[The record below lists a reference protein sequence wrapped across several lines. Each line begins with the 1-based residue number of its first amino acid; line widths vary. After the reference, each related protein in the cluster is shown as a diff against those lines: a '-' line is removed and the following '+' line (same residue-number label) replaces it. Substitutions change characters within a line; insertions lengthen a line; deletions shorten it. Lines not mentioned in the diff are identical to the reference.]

1 MEDHPI
7 ANASRT
13 PRFSDTDEEESMCE
27 QVEIPDVDDSVWF
40 SWRKLWAFTGPGF
53 LMSIAYLDPGNIES
67 DLQSGAK
74 AQYKVWFSWR
84 KLWAFTGPGFL
95 MSIAYLDPGNIESDL
110 QSGAKAQYK
119 LLWVLLSAHIIGMLL
134 QRMSARLGVVSG
146 KHMAEVSH
154 EYYPRF
160 PRIILWVMVEI
171 AIICSDMQEVIGTAI
186 AIFLVSKGRVPLW
199 AGVLVTIV
207 DTFTFLFIDR
217 YGVRKLEVV
226 FGLLISTMALSFGF
240 EILFIHMVALFMR
253 RSTFLQYFV
262 VSPPVTSVLTGML
275 VPWCSGCGREEL
287 LQGISIVGAVI
298 MPHNLYL
305 HSALVKSRRVDRSN
319 RKRVAEANFYFTVES
334 AIALT
339 CSFFI
344 NVFVVAVFAHGF
356 YKKTNLDVRTSCDAR
371 HGIFDPYAFPYNNE
385 TATSDIYKGGIFLGC
400 EFGLAALY
408 VWAIGI
414 FAAGQSST
422 MTGTYAG
429 QFVMEGFIQVSW
441 PKWKRVLITRAIAIL
456 PTIAVTLVANGV
468 RSLTG
473 MNDFLNCIQ
482 MIQLPFALIPII
494 TFTSSRK
501 IMHDFRSSRSF
512 QFFALV
518 AATVILSINIYF
530 IVDYVTSSLGTEWF
544 VLTILA
550 APTIIYLVFVAYL
563 EIRGFD
569 FIRNY
574 EADAPWVACT
584 PHQNDGFE

>member
-1 MEDHPI
+1 MDGKTKVTEIQMNDHGASETLRPAPRETTAED
-7 ANASRT
+7 N
-13 PRFSDTDEEESMCE
+13 EEENSNE
-27 QVEIPDVDDSVWF
+27 FVDIPDTGESSWF
-40 SWRKLWAFTGPGF
+40 SF
-53 LMSIAYLDPGNIES
+53 
-67 DLQSGAK
+67 
-74 AQYKVWFSWR
+74 R

-119 LLWVLLSAHIIGMLL
+119 LLWVLLSAHITGMLL

-146 KHMAEVSH
+146 KDMAEVSYM
-154 EYYPRF
+154 YYPRI
-160 PRIILWVMVEI
+160 PRLALWIMVEI

-186 AIFLVSKGRVPLW
+186 AIFLISKGRIPLYV
-199 AGVLVTIV
+199 GVLVTIV

-217 YGVRKLEVV
+217 YGIRKLEVV
-226 FGLLISTMALSFGF
+226 FGILISIMAASFGY
-240 EILFIHMVALFMR
+240 E
-253 RSTFLQYFV
+253 YFV
-262 VSPPVTSVLTGML
+262 VKPPLESVLAGTFI
-275 VPWCSGCGREEL
+275 PWCAGCGREEF

-305 HSALVKSRRVDRSN
+305 HSALVKSRKVDRS
-319 RKRVAEANFYFTVES
+319 KRERVSEANFYFTIES

-356 YKKTNLDVRTSCDAR
+356 YQKTNYEVRTSCDAR

-385 TATSDIYKGGIFLGC
+385 TATSDIYKAGIFLGC
-400 EFGLAALY
+400 EFGHAALY

-429 QFVMEGFIQVSW
+429 QFVMEGFIQVRW
-441 PKWKRVLITRAIAIL
+441 PKWKRVLVTRAIAIL
-456 PTIAVTLVANGV
+456 PTVAVTLVANGV

-482 MIQLPFALIPII
+482 MVQLPFALIPII

-512 QFFALV
+512 QLFAV
-518 AATVILSINIYF
+518 IATSIILSINVYF
-530 IVDYVTSSLGTEWF
+530 IFDYVTSSLGTEWF
-544 VLTILA
+544 ILVILS
-550 APTIIYLVFVAYL
+550 APTAVYVIFIAYL
-563 EIRGFD
+563 ATYCLVSCEVIPESTTIRGFD
-569 FIRNY
+569 FARGY
-574 EADAPWVACT
+574 ENDAPWLPCN
-584 PHQNDGFE
+584 PHLNAGFQQ

>member
-1 MEDHPI
+1 MNMWSNYKPESIPQEIQMNDYGT
-7 ANASRT
+7 ART
-13 PRFSDTDEEESMCE
+13 LRSVPRDAAGGEEEEESMTDL
-27 QVEIPDVDDSVWF
+27 VEIPETDAS
-40 SWRKLWAFTGPGF
+40 
-53 LMSIAYLDPGNIES
+53 
-67 DLQSGAK
+67 
-74 AQYKVWFSWR
+74 
-84 KLWAFTGPGFL
+84 
-95 MSIAYLDPGNIESDL
+95 
-110 QSGAKAQYK
+110 
-119 LLWVLLSAHIIGMLL
+119 LLWVLLSAHITGMLL

-146 KHMAEVSH
+146 KDMAEVAH
-154 EYYPRF
+154 MYYPTV
-160 PRIILWVMVEI
+160 PRLALWIMIEI
-171 AIICSDMQEVIGTAI
+171 AIICSDMQEEWNPLSLFFWSAKEGQLAMFVRY
-186 AIFLVSKGRVPLW
+186 RVPLW

-226 FGLLISTMALSFGF
+226 FGLLISTMALSFGY
-240 EILFIHMVALFMR
+240 E
-253 RSTFLQYFV
+253 YFV
-262 VSPPVTSVLTGML
+262 VAPPVLSVLQGTFI
-275 VPWCSGCGREEL
+275 PWCTGCGREEL

-305 HSALVKSRRVDRSN
+305 HSALVKSRRVDRAK
-319 RKRVAEANFYFTVES
+319 RERVAEANFYFTVES

-356 YKKTNLDVRTSCDAR
+356 YHKTNYDVRTSCDAQ

-385 TATSDIYKGGIFLGC
+385 TATSDIYKAGIFLGC

-441 PKWKRVLITRAIAIL
+441 PKWKRVLVTRAIAIL
-456 PTIAVTLVANGV
+456 PTLAVTFVANGV

-482 MIQLPFALIPII
+482 MVQLPFALIPII

-501 IMHDFRSSRSF
+501 IMHDFRSSKY
-512 QFFALV
+512 ATYCLV
-518 AATVILSINIYF
+518 SC
-530 IVDYVTSSLGTEWF
+530 E
-544 VLTILA
+544 
-550 APTIIYLVFVAYL
+550 IIP
-563 EIRGFD
+563 ETTTIRGFD
-569 FIRNY
+569 FVRNY
-574 EADAPWVACT
+574 EADAPWLRCT
-584 PHQNDGFE
+584 PHQNDGFVQ

>member
-1 MEDHPI
+1 L
-7 ANASRT
+7 AAGRLLNT
-13 PRFSDTDEEESMCE
+13 
-27 QVEIPDVDDSVWF
+27 
-40 SWRKLWAFTGPGF
+40 
-53 LMSIAYLDPGNIES
+53 
-67 DLQSGAK
+67 
-74 AQYKVWFSWR
+74 WFSWR

-146 KHMAEVSH
+146 KHMAEVAH
-154 EYYPRF
+154 KYYPRI
-160 PRIILWVMVEI
+160 PRLVLWVMVEI

-186 AIFLVSKGRVPLW
+186 AIFLISKGRVPLW
-199 AGVLVTIV
+199 AGVLVTIA

-240 EILFIHMVALFMR
+240 EYFIVA
-253 RSTFLQYFV
+253 
-262 VSPPVTSVLTGML
+262 PPVTSVLSGMFI
-275 VPWCSGCGREEL
+275 PWCTGCGKEEF

-305 HSALVKSRRVDRSN
+305 HSALVKSRRIDRSK
-319 RKRVAEANFYFTVES
+319 RERVAEANFYYTVES
-334 AIALT
+334 AMALT

-356 YKKTNLDVRTSCDAR
+356 YQKTNMDVRTSCDAR

-429 QFVMEGFIQVSW
+429 QFVMEGFIQVAW
-441 PKWKRVLITRAIAIL
+441 PKWKRVLITRAIAIM
-456 PTIAVTLVANGV
+456 PTLAVTFVANGV

-473 MNDFLNCIQ
+473 MNDFLNCVQ

-501 IMHDFRSSRSF
+501 IMHDFRSSKLVFSG
-512 QFFALV
+512 FFL
-518 AATVILSINIYF
+518 INVYF
-530 IVDYVTSSLGTEWF
+530 IFDYVTSSLGTEWF
-544 VLTILA
+544 VLATLA
-550 APTIIYLVFVAYL
+550 APTVLYMAFVAYL
-563 EIRGFD
+563 TMYCLVACELFPDTILIRGFD
-569 FIRNY
+569 FVRDY
-574 EADAPWVACT
+574 EADAPWLPCSA
-584 PHQNDGFE
+584 HQNDGFQQ